1 MEPQT
6 GVLRIYIGYI
16 GRMERRM
23 PQRDFD
29 TLYEAHAKTVY
40 WAAYGVTKDAQ
51 AAEEAVQTVFLR
63 AFQHMDTLSSMS
75 EAQCRSWLYRA
86 ATNSGIDQ
94 LRRNKHL
101 VSTEDAGL
109 YEADDAPGPEQAAIS
124 REQQRI
130 VRCLV
135 EELPE
140 KYRQPILLYYF
151 AQMDYAAMA
160 SMLGLSQGTLKSRM
174 ARGRTLLKNALE
186 KGGAL

>member
-1 MEPQT
+1 MT
-6 GVLRIYIGYI
+6 
-16 GRMERRM
+16 
-23 PQRDFD
+23 
-29 TLYEAHAKTVY
+29 ASS
-40 WAAYGVTKDAQ
+40 
-51 AAEEAVQTVFLR
+51 
-63 AFQHMDTLSSMS
+63 HMGT
-75 EAQCRSWLYRA
+75 R
-86 ATNSGIDQ
+86 
-94 LRRNKHL
+94 
-101 VSTEDAGL
+101 
-109 YEADDAPGPEQAAIS
+109 PGPEQAAIS